1 MWAHKVNESLMVM
14 MMMRVHSEGSYGPPS
29 NQICVGGVGFAT
41 KVTDP
46 AIVTAHRSH
55 FFLFYKFHLILGSS
69 TVKRTDRAQ
78 RFEIK
83 IPFRLKNI
91 KLVGLSRKLWE
102 GPNSE
107 IKLKNGFTIRSL
119 WPVTDCLWI
128 NFQIFSDIVY
138 MWGNSGV
145 FVQD

>member
-1 MWAHKVNESLMVM
+1 MDK
-14 MMMRVHSEGSYGPPS
+14 
-29 NQICVGGVGFAT
+29 
-41 KVTDP
+41 
-46 AIVTAHRSH
+46 
-55 FFLFYKFHLILGSS
+55 
-69 TVKRTDRAQ
+69 AQ

>member
-1 MWAHKVNESLMVM
+1 MVM
-14 MMMRVHSEGSYGPPS
+14 MMMRVHSEGSYGPSS

-55 FFLFYKFHLILGSS
+55 FYKFHLILGSS
-69 TVKRTDRAQ
+69 TLKRTDRAQ

-83 IPFRLKNI
+83 IPFHRKNI